1 MIATPISDSPAISP
15 LDTGTVQVIDKRN
28 PAAHSVTMPAG
39 VTYGS
44 VVNVTAL
51 TRSRR
56 IHRPRGRP
64 GALGWFFVWR
74 RIVVTAC
81 HRVDSRI

>member
-15 LDTGTVQVIDKRN
+15 LDTGTVEVIDERN
-28 PAAHSVTMPAG
+28 PVLHSVTMPAG

-56 IHRPRGRP
+56 IHRPGGRP
-64 GALGWFFVWR
+64 GALGWLFVW
-74 RIVVTAC
+74 
-81 HRVDSRI
+81 